1 LSVWSG
7 DLGLDSGI
15 PQSVYRIDTTDMTQ
29 IGLKGLKPGE
39 SFAYEGGSIT
49 FEGYVQWVNLNFVA
63 DPGKHLALLGG
74 IVAILG
80 LLASL
85 FTRRRRIW
93 IRVGDQVEVAGL
105 AKNAAPGLEVEMQ
118 GFVKMLKGEK
128 EMSRSWAFAS
138 NYLVYSAMAVYAI
151 SFLAH
156 LIETA
161 WAVKVP
167 ADKNSTLDYKRTE
180 KVARIATALMIL
192 GFLLLLAGVIARG
205 ISAGRVPWGNMYE
218 FSITGA
224 LAFSGA
230 YLLALRKYD
239 LRWLGLLVSV
249 SVLLTIGTAITV
261 LYVPSAPLVPALKS
275 EWLVIHVSTAIISG
289 GVFLLSNVIASAYLY
304 LDRME
309 KKGERTPW
317 AKRLPDLETLDL
329 LSYRLVAFVFPL
341 WTFSVI
347 AGAIW
352 AESAWGRY
360 WGWDPKETWAF
371 ITWVAYAAYLHAR
384 VTIGWRGRRAAWL
397 CLFAGSTFLFNYV
410 YVNIWGTGKHTY
422 SGL

>member
-1 LSVWSG
+1 
-7 DLGLDSGI
+7 
-15 PQSVYRIDTTDMTQ
+15 
-29 IGLKGLKPGE
+29 
-39 SFAYEGGSIT
+39 
-49 FEGYVQWVNLNFVA
+49 
-63 DPGKHLALLGG
+63 
-74 IVAILG
+74 
-80 LLASL
+80 
-85 FTRRRRIW
+85 
-93 IRVGDQVEVAGL
+93 
-105 AKNAAPGLEVEMQ
+105 
-118 GFVKMLKGEK
+118 
-128 EMSRSWAFAS
+128 MSRSWAYAS

-151 SFLAH
+151 SFIAH
-156 LIETA
+156 AIETA

-167 ADKNSTLDYKRTE
+167 TDKNTALDYKNTE
-180 KVARIATALMIL
+180 KVARIATAMMIL
-192 GFLLLLAGVIARG
+192 GFFLLVAGVIARG
-205 ISAGRVPWGNMYE
+205 VSAGRVPWGNMYE

-230 YLLALRKYD
+230 YLVALRKFD
-239 LRWLGLLVSV
+239 LRWLGLLVSL

-275 EWLVIHVSTAIISG
+275 EWLVIHVSAAIISG
-289 GVFLLSNVIASAYLY
+289 GVFLLSNVIAAAYLY
-304 LDRME
+304 LDRVE
-309 KKGERTPW
+309 EKGERPQW
-317 AKRLPDLETLDL
+317 AKRLPDLETLDQ

-397 CLFAGSTFLFNYV
+397 CLFAGSTFLFNYI

>member
-1 LSVWSG
+1 
-7 DLGLDSGI
+7 
-15 PQSVYRIDTTDMTQ
+15 
-29 IGLKGLKPGE
+29 
-39 SFAYEGGSIT
+39 
-49 FEGYVQWVNLNFVA
+49 
-63 DPGKHLALLGG
+63 
-74 IVAILG
+74 
-80 LLASL
+80 
-85 FTRRRRIW
+85 
-93 IRVGDQVEVAGL
+93 
-105 AKNAAPGLEVEMQ
+105 
-118 GFVKMLKGEK
+118 
-128 EMSRSWAFAS
+128 MSRDWAFVS
-138 NYLVYSAMAVYAI
+138 NYIVYSAMAVFAL
-151 SFLAH
+151 SFIAH
-156 LIETA
+156 AFETA
-161 WAVKVP
+161 WAVRVP
-167 ADKNSTLDYKRTE
+167 TDSSKRLDYKRTE
-180 KVARIATALMIL
+180 RVARVATAMMVL
-192 GFLLLLAGVIARG
+192 GFILLFAGVIARG

-230 YLLALRKYD
+230 YLASLRKYD
-239 LRWLGLLVSV
+239 LRWLGLLVSL
-249 SVLLTIGTAITV
+249 SVLLTIGTAVTV

-275 EWLVIHVSTAIISG
+275 PWLVIHVSTAIISG
-289 GVFLLSNVIASAYLY
+289 GVFLLSNVIAGAYLY

-309 KKGERTPW
+309 SKGDRTVW
-317 AKRLPDLETLDL
+317 AQRLPSLEVLDQ

-410 YVNIWGTGKHTY
+410 YINIWGTGKHTY